1 MLLVTPCTALAY
13 TGVGMEVFVGPDKLP
28 QVVEFLGPE
37 GQKRAGPAYTAGVRL
52 MDKVL
57 AVDGEDAA
65 GLGGLQGVAAALRG
79 DDRGGGGGATAGSTV
94 EVVVVHRGGRAAA
107 AAGRTKAVT
116 ITRGEV
122 APNPRSCF
130 VANCARV

>member
-65 GLGGLQGVAAALRG
+65 GLGA
-79 DDRGGGGGATAGSTV
+79 GAY
-94 EVVVVHRGGRAAA
+94 
-107 AAGRTKAVT
+107 
-116 ITRGEV
+116 TRS
-122 APNPRSCF
+122 R
-130 VANCARV
+130 